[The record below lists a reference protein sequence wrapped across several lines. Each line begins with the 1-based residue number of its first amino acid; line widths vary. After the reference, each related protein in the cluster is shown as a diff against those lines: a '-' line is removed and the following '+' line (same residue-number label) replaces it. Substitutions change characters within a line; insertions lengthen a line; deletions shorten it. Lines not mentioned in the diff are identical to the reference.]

1 MGISTTE
8 YGRLQMQLVYS
19 KEIKPRAG
27 NKRATTRNFR
37 GDVLQRSIQ
46 MYRFWFLFLR
56 LGLDCEDHDIPIIDY
71 VNNKEIKV
79 KVDKKFYRDW
89 DLDRV
94 KEDRFDNW
102 WDDHKYKFIEQ
113 PPTIV
118 DEVVPE
124 DGYYFLKIDK
134 RSKVVDIAK
143 YLRTL
148 DKFEDKSTSKYPI
161 VNQHKYIPTHMK
173 YNVFVWRNAGYK
185 RITIAAMLKESYTG
199 YGNVRSA
206 QDESSVR
213 RISRSAEKLILS
225 TAKGVF

>member
-1 MGISTTE
+1 MGA
-8 YGRLQMQLVYS
+8 YRMQLVYS
-19 KEIKPRAG
+19 KEIKPRVG

-56 LGLDCEDHDIPIIDY
+56 LGLDCEDHEIPIIDY

-79 KVDKKFYRDW
+79 KVDKKFYKDW

-113 PPTIV
+113 PPIIV
-118 DEVVPE
+118 DELIPDE
-124 DGYYFLKIDK
+124 NAFYLKIDK
-134 RSKVVDIAK
+134 RSKAGDVVKHIRAMLENK
-143 YLRTL
+143 RETT
-148 DKFEDKSTSKYPI
+148 SSKYPI
-161 VNQHKYIPTHMK
+161 VRQHKYMPTHMK

-185 RITIAAMLKESYTG
+185 RTAIAAMLEESYKMYFVHTAE
-199 YGNVRSA
+199 Y
-206 QDESSVR
+206 ESSVR
-213 RISRSAEKLILS
+213 RICRNAEKLILS